1 MEDFNKEKNEN
12 GFTPNYTPLDRWADN
27 GSAAAQ
33 SGTGAPAGFGSDN
46 GAAGAAPQ
54 GSGYA
59 AGQPTVQGTE
69 RQPAPAVNA
78 QNGANT
84 GDAQSAAAPNFVGG
98 AAQPSAPHENG
109 FNAQQAQPQFAAHQ
123 AQPQFA
129 PARDPQFAGASAGA
143 QDPAGGARPAPGAY
157 AHTPGAQGAY
167 AQNPGTQGA
176 YAQPQSAAQGAPAQ
190 QTAAPRSGAAGA
202 PGGYTV
208 NRESGE
214 YRYVPPFEQGAY
226 DPNPHAAHHSGAGFA
241 PQQPPM
247 PPRPPKEKKHRE
259 KGGRR
264 FSTAAI
270 VLILCAAVLLSFGSG
285 MAGALIVG
293 SDSAENS
300 TSTGTSSGD
309 GGTTVIYKTPVTTDT
324 SEGSGLSDVCGLVSD
339 SVVEI
344 TTEYQKTYGNFQYV
358 NGGAGSGVII
368 STDGYIITNNHVI
381 TDEDTGKVADT
392 VTVRLTDS
400 TEYTAKVIGHDPDSD
415 IAVIKIDAKDLTAAT
430 LGTSGSLK
438 VGEQVIAVGNP
449 LGELGGTVTS
459 GIISSTN
466 REITVDNN
474 IMNLIQIDAAINPG
488 NSGGGLFNMKGELIG
503 IVNAKSTGSNVEGL
517 GFAIPIDEAGKVAEE
532 LMSNGYVSGKT
543 YIGISLTDVTDSFT
557 AYYYFH
563 SQNTGVYITQVQE
576 GYNDSALKYGDRI
589 LAIDGEEVA
598 SSSDVKEAVK
608 GHSVGDTLKFTLS
621 RDGKTKEVDVKCYE
635 YVPDSDVTFG
645 DSAQG

>member
-1 MEDFNKEKNEN
+1 MEDFNKDKNEN
-12 GFTPNYTPLDRWADN
+12 SFTPNYTPLDRWADN
-27 GSAAAQ
+27 GSADAQNAA
-33 SGTGAPAGFGSDN
+33 GAAPSSFNADN
-46 GAAGAAPQ
+46 GAAGVEPQ
-54 GSGYA
+54 SQGYA
-59 AGQPTVQGTE
+59 AGQSSEHGTQ
-69 RQPAPAVNA
+69 QPAAPTANA
-78 QNGANT
+78 QNDGNT
-84 GDAQSAAAPNFVGG
+84 EAAQSAPAPNFTGG
-98 AAQPSAPHENG
+98 AAQPASPHENG
-109 FNAQQAQPQFAAHQ
+109 FTAQQAQPQFV
-123 AQPQFA
+123 
-129 PARDPQFAGASAGA
+129 PARDPRFAGAAAGA
-143 QDPAGGARPAPGAY
+143 QNPAAGTARPAQSAY
-157 AHTPGAQGAY
+157 AQNPGAQGAY
-167 AQNPGTQGA
+167 AQQ
-176 YAQPQSAAQGAPAQ
+176 QSSAQGAPAQ
-190 QTAAPRSGAAGA
+190 QQPAAPQGGTAGS
-202 PGGYTV
+202 PNGYTV

-214 YRYVPPFEQGAY
+214 YRYVPPFEQGGY
-226 DPNPHAAHHSGAGFA
+226 NPNPHAAHQSGGAGFA

-247 PPRPPKEKKHRE
+247 PPRPPKEHKHKE

-293 SDSAENS
+293 SGSADTS

-368 STDGYIITNNHVI
+368 SSDGYIITNNHVI

-400 TEYTAKVIGHDPDSD
+400 TEYTAKVIGHDSDSD
-415 IAVIKIDAKDLTAAT
+415 IAVIKIDAKNLSAAT

-608 GHSVGDTLKFTLS
+608 GHSVGDTLKFTVS

-645 DSAQG
+645 DSAQR

>member
-12 GFTPNYTPLDRWADN
+12 GFTPNYTPLDRWANN

-33 SGTGAPAGFGSDN
+33 NAADAPAGFGTDN
-46 GAAGAAPQ
+46 AAAGASAR
-54 GSGYA
+54 SNGYA
-59 AGQPTVQGTE
+59 QAQPTAQSAE
-69 RQPAPAVNA
+69 QQSAPAANA
-78 QNGANT
+78 QNGAT
-84 GDAQSAAAPNFVGG
+84 TDAAQSTAAPNFAGG
-98 AAQPSAPHENG
+98 AAQPAAPREG
-109 FNAQQAQPQFAAHQ
+109 SFAAHQ
-123 AQPQFA
+123 AQPQFGA
-129 PARDPQFAGASAGA
+129 PNTQY
-143 QDPAGGARPAPGAY
+143 AGGASGAQSPAAGARP
-157 AHTPGAQGAY
+157 AQGAY
-167 AQNPGTQGA
+167 AQQPGSQGA
-176 YAQPQSAAQGAPAQ
+176 YAQQPGGAQGAPGQ
-190 QTAAPRSGAAGA
+190 QSAAPQGGAAGA

-214 YRYVPPFEQGAY
+214 YRYVPPFEQGGY
-226 DPNPHAAHHSGAGFA
+226 NPNPHAAHPNGGAGFA

-247 PPRPPKEKKHRE
+247 PPRPPKEHKHKE

-293 SDSAENS
+293 SGSADTS

-368 STDGYIITNNHVI
+368 SGDGYIITNNHVI

-400 TEYTAKVIGHDPDSD
+400 TEYTAKVIGHDSDSD
-415 IAVIKIDAKDLTAAT
+415 IAVIKIDAKNLTAAT

-543 YIGISLTDVTDSFT
+543 YIGISLTDVTDNFT

-563 SQNTGVYITQVQE
+563 SQNTGVYITQVQD
-576 GYNDSALKYGDRI
+576 GYNDDALKYGDRI

-608 GHSVGDTLKFTLS
+608 GHSVGDTLKFTVS

-645 DSAQG
+645 DSTQD